1 MAIDLVV
8 ELTYN
13 IPVVLLVAYLFH
25 VPNSAMEYRLG
36 DRVMAR
42 QRPPARTN
50 WRLVIKPERLRDV
63 RFANIIV
70 VAERGCV

>member
-1 MAIDLVV
+1 
-8 ELTYN
+8 
-13 IPVVLLVAYLFH
+13 
-25 VPNSAMEYRLG
+25 MEYRLG